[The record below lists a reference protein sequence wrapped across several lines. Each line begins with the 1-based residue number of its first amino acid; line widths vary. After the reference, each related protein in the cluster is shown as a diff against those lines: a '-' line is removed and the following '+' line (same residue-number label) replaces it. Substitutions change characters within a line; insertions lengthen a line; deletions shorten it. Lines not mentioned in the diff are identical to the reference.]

1 MTKQQK
7 TLFLEFI
14 KERSVYNNIYKPN
27 KLYLNICYYLIKNK
41 FVNINNT
48 FTTFELGNLYDN
60 LIINNEVIT
69 LNNYEEY
76 EEETLKRLIGRSIE
90 VIKKCLNNN
99 KIFLLNYYNYNE
111 LIYCSICL
119 DSNYN
124 ALDTELLNALNN

>member
-99 KIFLLNYYNYNE
+99 KIFLLNYYNYKE